1 MTRRLND
8 INTYKVNGK
17 KGTYMV
23 SLVKVTTDCNGNL
36 RYRAIIT
43 KIVGDDLYSS
53 PVYTFTGHHYR
64 EIDECKYIVSVY
76 EKVL

>member
-8 INTYKVNGK
+8 VITHKVKGK

-23 SLVKVTTDCNGNL
+23 SLVKATTDCNGNL

-43 KIVGDDLYSS
+43 KMVGDDLYSS
-53 PVYTFTGHHYR
+53 PVYTFTGHHYI
-64 EIDECKYIVSVY
+64 ESDECKYIVDVY
-76 EKVL
+76 EQGL